1 MKEMEEN
8 MEKHLFEYVPTNFFS
23 LLASPTRE
31 MNADCLFITYDALR
45 GRMSYACL
53 KEEFVDLM
61 TDYFENHYMNIPDDE
76 IKGTPREKALAMLA
90 RFKEFGWVNIDDDSG
105 NYEVYVTYTD
115 YAIRILQ
122 TLFDL
127 DHIHDITYSGL
138 IYAIANCFRHFDLE
152 HGYLAFD
159 NAYKQTMVLGE
170 KLQNLNS
177 SIKKYIQKIYDE
189 KKNESLNGLLD
200 TLLKDFQIEV
210 VDRAYYNLTTY
221 DNPAKFQLEIIDNI
235 DKIMSNDNLVE
246 LIIHQIKDRQGVDYD
261 EASYILYH
269 QAEFIKDSFDH
280 IEDIMNEIN
289 LKHSRFVQSA
299 RVRIEFLLNNKK
311 DIEGKINKIIRNLD
325 DHMDITKMSQVAYL
339 DEDSLYTPRIKTI
352 KGDIE
357 EVREIAWNEK
367 DIQQRIA
374 RLHLTNRI
382 NKKTVDAM
390 VLARLKEEESF
401 LASSLPLETSE
412 DAAYLALIFL
422 YGYSHQASYCIE
434 LQDDLIEKN
443 GYRFKE
449 FVVGRKI

>member
-1 MKEMEEN
+1 

-61 TDYFENHYMNIPDDE
+61 TEYFENHYMNIPDDE

-127 DHIHDITYSGL
+127 DHLHDITYSGL
-138 IYAIANCFRHFDLE
+138 IYAIANCFRHFDFE

-189 KKNESLNGLLD
+189 KKNENLNGLLD

-210 VDRAYYNLTTY
+210 VDRAYHNLTTY

-235 DKIMSNDNLVE
+235 DNIMNNDNLVE
-246 LIIHQIKDRQGVDYD
+246 LVIHQIQDRQGVDYE
-261 EASYILYH
+261 EAHYILH
-269 QAEFIKDSFDH
+269 RQADYIKDSFDH

-311 DIEGKINKIIRNLD
+311 DIEGKINKIIRYLD
-325 DHMDITKMSQVAYL
+325 DDMDITKMSQLAYL
-339 DEDSLYTPRIKTI
+339 DSESLYTPRTKSV

-357 EVREIAWNEK
+357 EVKEIEWDEK
-367 DIQQRIA
+367 DIEKRIA

-382 NKKTVDAM
+382 NKKTVDAF
-390 VLARLKEEESF
+390 VLKRLEKEDAF

-422 YGYSHQASYCIE
+422 YGYSHMASYAID
-434 LQDDLIEKN
+434 LRDDLVEKN

-449 FVVGRKI
+449 FVVRRKI

>member
-1 MKEMEEN
+1 

-61 TDYFENHYMNIPDDE
+61 TEYFENHYMNIPDDE

-127 DHIHDITYSGL
+127 DHLHDITYSGL
-138 IYAIANCFRHFDLE
+138 IYAIANCFRHFDFE

-189 KKNESLNGLLD
+189 KKNENLNGLLD

-210 VDRAYYNLTTY
+210 VDRAYHNLTTY

-235 DKIMSNDNLVE
+235 DNIMNNDNLVE
-246 LIIHQIKDRQGVDYD
+246 LIIHQIQDRQGVDYE
-261 EASYILYH
+261 EAHYILHH
-269 QAEFIKDSFDH
+269 QADYIKDSFDH
-280 IEDIMNEIN
+280 IVDIMNEIN
-289 LKHSRFVQSA
+289 LKHSRFVQ
-299 RVRIEFLLNNKK
+299 
-311 DIEGKINKIIRNLD
+311 
-325 DHMDITKMSQVAYL
+325 
-339 DEDSLYTPRIKTI
+339 
-352 KGDIE
+352 
-357 EVREIAWNEK
+357 
-367 DIQQRIA
+367 
-374 RLHLTNRI
+374 
-382 NKKTVDAM
+382 
-390 VLARLKEEESF
+390 
-401 LASSLPLETSE
+401 
-412 DAAYLALIFL
+412 
-422 YGYSHQASYCIE
+422 
-434 LQDDLIEKN
+434 
-443 GYRFKE
+443 
-449 FVVGRKI
+449 

>member
-1 MKEMEEN
+1 

-23 LLASPTRE
+23 LLASLTRE

-61 TDYFENHYMNIPDDE
+61 TEYFENHYMNIPDDE

-90 RFKEFGWVNIDDDSG
+90 RFKEFGWVNIDDESG

-127 DHIHDITYSGL
+127 DHLHDITYSGL
-138 IYAIANCFRHFDLE
+138 IYAIANCFRHFDFE

-189 KKNESLNGLLD
+189 KKNENLNGLLD

-210 VDRAYYNLTTY
+210 VDRAYHNLTTY

-235 DKIMSNDNLVE
+235 DNIMNNDNLVE
-246 LIIHQIKDRQGVDYD
+246 LIIHQIQDRQGVDYE
-261 EASYILYH
+261 EAHYILHH
-269 QAEFIKDSFDH
+269 QADYIKDSFDH

-311 DIEGKINKIIRNLD
+311 DIEGKINKIIRYLD
-325 DHMDITKMSQVAYL
+325 DDMDITKMSQLAYL
-339 DEDSLYTPRIKTI
+339 DSESLYTPRTKSV

-357 EVREIAWNEK
+357 EVKEIEWDEK
-367 DIQQRIA
+367 DIEKRIA

-382 NKKTVDAM
+382 NKKTVDAF
-390 VLARLKEEESF
+390 VLKRLEEEDAF

-412 DAAYLALIFL
+412 NAAYLALIFL
-422 YGYSHQASYCIE
+422 YGYSHMASYAID
-434 LQDDLIEKN
+434 LRDDLVEKN

-449 FVVGRKI
+449 FVVRRKI

>member
-1 MKEMEEN
+1 

-61 TDYFENHYMNIPDDE
+61 TEYFENHYMNIPDDE

-127 DHIHDITYSGL
+127 DHLHDITYSGL
-138 IYAIANCFRHFDLE
+138 IYAIANCFRHFDFE

-189 KKNESLNGLLD
+189 KKNENLNGLLD

-210 VDRAYYNLTTY
+210 VDRAYHNLTTY

-235 DKIMSNDNLVE
+235 DNIMNNDNLVE
-246 LIIHQIKDRQGVDYD
+246 LIIHQIQDRQGVDYE
-261 EASYILYH
+261 EAHYILHH
-269 QAEFIKDSFDH
+269 QADYIKDSFDH

-311 DIEGKINKIIRNLD
+311 DIEGKINKIIRYLD
-325 DHMDITKMSQVAYL
+325 DDMDITKMSQLAYL
-339 DEDSLYTPRIKTI
+339 DSESLYTPRTKSV

-357 EVREIAWNEK
+357 EVKEIEWDEK
-367 DIQQRIA
+367 DIEKRIA

-382 NKKTVDAM
+382 NKKTVDAF
-390 VLARLKEEESF
+390 VLKRLEEEDAF

-412 DAAYLALIFL
+412 NAAYLALIFL
-422 YGYSHQASYCIE
+422 YGYSHMARYASD
-434 LQDDLIEKN
+434 LRDDLVEKN

-449 FVVGRKI
+449 FVVRRKI

>member
-1 MKEMEEN
+1 MEEN

-61 TDYFENHYMNIPDDE
+61 TEYFENHYMNIPDDE

-127 DHIHDITYSGL
+127 DHLHDITYSGL
-138 IYAIANCFRHFDLE
+138 IYAIANCFRHFDFE

-189 KKNESLNGLLD
+189 KKNENLNGLLD

-210 VDRAYYNLTTY
+210 VDRAYHNLTTY

-235 DKIMSNDNLVE
+235 DNIMNNDNLVE
-246 LIIHQIKDRQGVDYD
+246 LIIHQIQDRQGVDYE
-261 EASYILYH
+261 EAHYILHH
-269 QAEFIKDSFDH
+269 QADYIKDSFDH

-311 DIEGKINKIIRNLD
+311 DIEGKINKIIRYLD
-325 DHMDITKMSQVAYL
+325 DDMDITKMSQLAYL
-339 DEDSLYTPRIKTI
+339 DSESLYTPRTKSV

-357 EVREIAWNEK
+357 EVKEIEWDEK
-367 DIQQRIA
+367 DIEKRIA

-382 NKKTVDAM
+382 NKKTVDAF
-390 VLARLKEEESF
+390 VLKILEEEDAF

-412 DAAYLALIFL
+412 NAAYLALIFL
-422 YGYSHQASYCIE
+422 YGYSHMASYAID
-434 LQDDLIEKN
+434 LRDDLVEKN

-449 FVVGRKI
+449 FVVRRKI

>member
-1 MKEMEEN
+1 M
-8 MEKHLFEYVPTNFFS
+8 
-23 LLASPTRE
+23 
-31 MNADCLFITYDALR
+31 
-45 GRMSYACL
+45 

-61 TDYFENHYMNIPDDE
+61 TEYFENHYMNIPDDE

-127 DHIHDITYSGL
+127 DHLHDITYSGL
-138 IYAIANCFRHFDLE
+138 IYAIANCFRHFDFE

-189 KKNESLNGLLD
+189 KKNENLNGLLD

-210 VDRAYYNLTTY
+210 VDRAYHNLTTY

-235 DKIMSNDNLVE
+235 DNIMNNDNLVE
-246 LIIHQIKDRQGVDYD
+246 LIIHQIQDRQGVDYE
-261 EASYILYH
+261 EAHYILHH
-269 QAEFIKDSFDH
+269 QADYIKDSFDH

-311 DIEGKINKIIRNLD
+311 DIEGKINKVIRYLD
-325 DHMDITKMSQVAYL
+325 DDMDITKMSQLAYL
-339 DEDSLYTPRIKTI
+339 DSESLYTPRTKSV

-357 EVREIAWNEK
+357 EVKEIEWDEK
-367 DIQQRIA
+367 DIEKRIA

-382 NKKTVDAM
+382 NKKTVDAF
-390 VLARLKEEESF
+390 VLKRLEEEDAF

-412 DAAYLALIFL
+412 NAAYLALIFL
-422 YGYSHQASYCIE
+422 YGYSHMASYAID
-434 LQDDLIEKN
+434 LRDDLVETN

-449 FVVGRKI
+449 FVVRRKI